1 MSLFFFLGRPFRY
14 KFDVMDDD
22 LLDALFV
29 RFKTISKARKLVQ
42 DAVPQVVGEIPE
54 VIFFLAQ
61 LWQGDTAH
69 PARTV
74 RARGSANF

>member
-22 LLDALFV
+22 LLVRIEDALFV

-54 VIFFLAQ
+54 VIFFGTALA
-61 LWQGDTAH
+61 
-69 PARTV
+69 R
-74 RARGSANF
+74 